1 MSISS
6 RQRMILDILLAK
18 EQGITIKEIADEVE
32 VSTRTVHRELD
43 EIEQLLGTY
52 QLKLVKRAGVG
63 VQVDGDS
70 ASKDELRLSL
80 INLTTLDFT
89 ADERKILIL
98 CFLLSS
104 TEPVKL
110 VSLAYD
116 LKVTPATISHDLDE
130 LEGWIGRYDLS
141 LIRRRGYG
149 VELQGSESAKRKA
162 MSSLISEN
170 LNEYELIGLIKEN
183 IQGKSSRNIDS
194 VSEHL
199 LGLIE
204 KEKLIMV
211 ENALRNLENELPYPL
226 ADSAY
231 IGLVIHLS
239 LAMERIKKGERISFD
254 EDYLAELKNT
264 PEFQIAVRIL
274 ERLKNIFQVDIPDAE
289 VGYITMHLR
298 GAKLR
303 TSQDDFLLTGNAEL
317 MGKVHKL
324 IQYCQ
329 ENLNVQFEKDS
340 SLLHGLLT
348 HMEPAIFR
356 IKKNMKIRNPL
367 LDQIKTNYA
376 ELFSVIQA
384 GVNKVF
390 PQLEVPEE
398 EIGYLVMHF
407 GASLER
413 SNQKDWDYR
422 ALIVCSSGIG
432 SSKILATRIDKE
444 IPEINHLK
452 NISLFDIDK
461 IPKGDYDIIISTIP
475 LPMNTNKYILVSPL
489 LTKEDIQ
496 KIKLSLRSV
505 RVFRSKGEQ
514 SFIAIHTQDPVAKLR
529 SLQSYCH
536 HTVNILEGFEFQR
549 INNPIDTT
557 ESILSQIC
565 HDLVQKKIIQNKE
578 AVVNQLLE
586 REKLSGIGIPN
597 TGMALFHGRNEQIN
611 RVSFTVYLLTKP
623 IWIKSMENKDIEV
636 NNILMLLGPKEMT
649 KEGLEVL
656 SQISAL
662 LIDDD
667 TVGVL
672 RSKDAK
678 AMMDYFSEKLYE
690 FCYNQMQKV

>member
-43 EIEQLLGTY
+43 EIEQLLETY

-63 VQVDGDS
+63 VQVEGDS

-130 LEGWIGRYDLS
+130 LEGWIRRYDLS

-254 EDYLAELKNT
+254 GDHLAELKNT

-317 MGKVHKL
+317 MGKVHRL
-324 IQYCQ
+324 IQYCE

-367 LDQIKTNYA
+367 LDQIKTNYE

-390 PQLEVPEE
+390 PQLAVPEE

-496 KIKLSLRSV
+496 KIKLSLRNV

-514 SFIAIHTQDPVAKLR
+514 PFTAIHTQDPVAKLK

-549 INNPIDTT
+549 IHNPIDTT
-557 ESILSQIC
+557 ESILSHIC
-565 HDLVQKKIIQNKE
+565 QDLFQKKIIQNKE
-578 AVVNQLLE
+578 TVVNQLLE

-623 IWIKSMENKDIEV
+623 IWIKSMENKEIEV

-667 TVGVL
+667 TVGIL

-678 AMMDYFSEKLYE
+678 TMVDYFSEKLYE
-690 FCYNQMQKV
+690 FCYTQMQRV

>member
-43 EIEQLLGTY
+43 EIEQLLETY

-63 VQVDGDS
+63 VQVEGDS

-110 VSLAYD
+110 VSLAFD

-254 EDYLAELKNT
+254 GDYLAELKNT

-317 MGKVHKL
+317 MGKVYKL

-384 GVNKVF
+384 GINKVF

-496 KIKLSLRSV
+496 KIKISLRSV
-505 RVFRSKGEQ
+505 RVFRSRGEQ
-514 SFIAIHTQDPVAKLR
+514 SFTAIHTQDPVAKLR

-549 INNPIDTT
+549 INNPMDTT
-557 ESILSQIC
+557 ESILSHIC
-565 HDLVQKKIIQNKE
+565 HDLSQKKIIQNKE

-623 IWIKSMENKDIEV
+623 IWIKSMENKDIKV

-667 TVGVL
+667 TVGIL
-672 RSKDAK
+672 RSKDEK

>member
-43 EIEQLLGTY
+43 EIEQLLETY

-63 VQVDGDS
+63 VQVEGDS

-110 VSLAYD
+110 VSLAFD

-317 MGKVHKL
+317 MGKVYKL

-384 GVNKVF
+384 GINKVF

-496 KIKLSLRSV
+496 KIKISLRSV

-514 SFIAIHTQDPVAKLR
+514 SFTAIHIQDPVAKLR

-549 INNPIDTT
+549 INNPMDTT
-557 ESILSQIC
+557 ESILSHIC
-565 HDLVQKKIIQNKE
+565 HDLSQKKIIQNKE

-623 IWIKSMENKDIEV
+623 IWIKSMENKDIKV

-667 TVGVL
+667 TVGIL
-672 RSKDAK
+672 QSKDAK

>member
-6 RQRMILDILLAK
+6 RQRMILDILLIK
-18 EQGITIKEIADEVE
+18 EQGITIKEIADEVD

-43 EIEQLLGTY
+43 EIEQLLHNY
-52 QLKLVKRAGVG
+52 QLKLMKRAGVG
-63 VQVDGDS
+63 VQIEGDS
-70 ASKDELRLSL
+70 VNKEELRLSL

-89 ADERKILIL
+89 ADERKVLIL
-98 CFLLSS
+98 CFLLDS

-130 LEGWIGRYDLS
+130 LEGWIRRYDLT

-162 MSSLISEN
+162 MSSLISDN

-183 IQGKSSRNIDS
+183 IQGKSARNIDS

-204 KEKLIMV
+204 KEKLIKV

-239 LAMERIKKGERISFD
+239 LAMERIQKGEQISFD

-264 PEFQIAVRIL
+264 PEYKHAVQIL

-303 TSQDDFLLTGNAEL
+303 TTQDDPLLSGNAEL
-317 MGKVHKL
+317 MAKVHKL
-324 IQYCQ
+324 IQYCEEQ
-329 ENLNVQFEKDS
+329 LSVPFEKDS
-340 SLLHGLLT
+340 SLMHGLLT

-367 LDQIKTNYA
+367 LDEIKRNYA
-376 ELFSVIQA
+376 ELFAVIQEA
-384 GVNKVF
+384 VNKVF
-390 PQLEVPEE
+390 SYLDVPEE

-413 SNQKDWDYR
+413 SNQKGEDYR

-432 SSKILATRIDKE
+432 SSKILATRIEKE
-444 IPEINHLK
+444 IPEITHSK
-452 NISLFDIDK
+452 NISLFDIEK
-461 IPKGDYDIIISTIP
+461 IPRGDYDIIISTIP
-475 LPMNTNKYILVSPL
+475 LPLNNNKFILVSPL

-496 KIKLSLRSV
+496 KIKLSLRDI
-505 RVFRSKGEQ
+505 RVFRPKENQLFAG
-514 SFIAIHTQDPVAKLR
+514 IHIQDPVAKLK
-529 SLQSYCH
+529 SLQLYCH
-536 HTVNILEGFEFQR
+536 HIIDILEGFELETILNPYETTEGILDHICQNLFQR
-549 INNPIDTT
+549 
-557 ESILSQIC
+557 QIIRE
-565 HDLVQKKIIQNKE
+565 KKI
-578 AVVNQLLE
+578 VMNQLLE

-597 TGMALFHGRNEQIN
+597 TGMALFHGRNEQIT
-611 RVSFTVYLLTKP
+611 RVSFTIHLLTKP
-623 IWIKSMENKDIEV
+623 IWIKSMENKEIKVD
-636 NNILMLLGPKEMT
+636 NILMLLGPKEIT

-662 LIDDD
+662 LIDDV
-667 TVGVL
+667 TVDML
-672 RSKDAK
+672 HSKDAK
-678 AMMDYFSEKLYE
+678 QMSHFFSEKLYQ
-690 FCYNQMQKV
+690 FCRDQLQ

>member
-43 EIEQLLGTY
+43 EIEQLLETY

-63 VQVDGDS
+63 VQVEGDS

-110 VSLAYD
+110 VSLAFD

-254 EDYLAELKNT
+254 GDYLAELKNT

-317 MGKVHKL
+317 MGKVYKL

-384 GVNKVF
+384 GINKVF

-496 KIKLSLRSV
+496 KIKISLRSV
-505 RVFRSKGEQ
+505 RVFRSRGEQ
-514 SFIAIHTQDPVAKLR
+514 SFTAIHTQDPVAKLR

-549 INNPIDTT
+549 INNSMDTT
-557 ESILSQIC
+557 ESILSHIC
-565 HDLVQKKIIQNKE
+565 HDLSQKKIIQNKE

-623 IWIKSMENKDIEV
+623 IWIKSMENKDIKV

-667 TVGVL
+667 TVGIL
-672 RSKDAK
+672 RSKDEK